1 MARKMNVEDVI
12 ALVKRM
18 AVNGTIDLDTLSRG
32 AIRAII
38 EEEIME
44 YFKDKGYELDSIP
57 SDIGPIMANDLERS
71 SQQVYYY
78 LGCLVHDGTITYST
92 RHKEKYPKLVAIL
105 KYLWENGKKSI
116 DCFDLMRATGIN
128 VSAIFNVISAYR
140 SDASYRDLITSEK
153 TNYDERGRHH
163 YNIMLTGKG
172 KKKCME
178 LFG

>member
-1 MARKMNVEDVI
+1 MARRMNIEDVI

-18 AVNGTIDLDTLSRG
+18 AVNGTVDLDTLSRG

-44 YFKDKGYELDSIP
+44 YFKNKGYELDSIP

-71 SQQVYYY
+71 SQQVCYY
-78 LGCLVHDGTITYST
+78 LDCLAQDGTITYST

-105 KYLWENGKKSI
+105 KYLWESGEKTV
-116 DCFDLMRATGIN
+116 DCFDLMKATGIN
-128 VSAIFNVISAYR
+128 VSAIFNMISVYR
-140 SDASYRDLITSEK
+140 NDTSYRDLITDEE
-153 TNYDERGRHH
+153 NGYDKRGRHH

>member
-1 MARKMNVEDVI
+1 MARRMNIEDVI

-32 AIRAII
+32 AIKAII

-44 YFKDKGYELDSIP
+44 YFKNKGYELDNIP
-57 SDIGPIMANDLERS
+57 SDIGSIMANDLERS
-71 SQQVYYY
+71 SQQVCYY
-78 LGCLVHDGTITYST
+78 LDCLAQDGTITYST
-92 RHKEKYPKLVAIL
+92 RCKEKYPKLVAIL
-105 KYLWENGKKSI
+105 KYLWESGEKSV
-116 DCFDLMRATGIN
+116 DCFDLMKATGIN
-128 VSAIFNVISAYR
+128 VSAIFSMISAYR
-140 SDASYRDLITSEK
+140 NNTSYNDLIISER

-163 YNIMLTGKG
+163 YNITLTGKG